1 MARATIK
8 DVAAAAGVSISAVS
22 YILNGSTKKKY
33 SEATVKAVRRAAEK
47 LNYSPNNLARGMRS
61 QKANAIGIVNFWE
74 NSGAVFAPTLR
85 AVAEAAANLSVAAVI
100 CTGTEDL
107 SYIEAYKNRTVDGF
121 VIIAPCAL
129 QFNERAHIR
138 ALQEAGAPFAIIN
151 GSVRAENVFSVFYDY
166 YAVSAFAVSHLLSLG
181 RRRVVYVDEFS
192 EEAARELRDRR
203 EGYVDTM
210 REAGLLP
217 RTYDLEH
224 LRLDDLEGVES
235 IVTSRAET
243 ARALMRRLLDEGIR
257 VPATFE
263 ILSGSGEE
271 SGRESYLPLSCV
283 EFSFAE
289 AGEFAVRA
297 AMGQAPCASLCP
309 APELRQGKTIRS

>member
-61 QKANAIGIVNFWE
+61 QRANAIGIVNFWE
-74 NSGAVFAPTLR
+74 NASTVFAPTLH
-85 AVAEAAANLSVAAVI
+85 AVADAAAALSVSAVI
-100 CTGTEDL
+100 CTGSEDL
-107 SYIEAYKNRTVDGF
+107 SYISAYKNRTVDGF
-121 VIIAPCAL
+121 VIIAPGAA

-138 ALQEAGAPFAIIN
+138 ALEEAGAPFAIIN
-151 GSVRAENVFSVFYDY
+151 GTVHSDTVFSVFYDY

-203 EGYVDTM
+203 EGYVDSM

-224 LRLDDLEGVES
+224 LRLDDLEGVEA
-235 IVTSRAET
+235 IVTSRSET

-263 ILSGSGEE
+263 ILSGSGEA
-271 SGRESYLPLSCV
+271 SGRESYLPLSAV
-283 EFSFAE
+283 EFSYAE

-297 AMGQAPCASLCP
+297 AMGQAPCASLSP
-309 APELRQGKTIRS
+309 APELRPGKTLRS